1 MENYLSKRG
10 YVIRKDILS
19 TEELNTLRNELVG
32 RPIQDDR
39 FTFYKNVDNTFKL
52 YIETVNKIY
61 IPKIYGIKKFG
72 LPKKK
77 LDNYNGKDWSPGIEF
92 DGELFPEQIEPTN
105 LLFDRLTKHEESG
118 GILSLNTGGG
128 KTFCCLNVLS
138 KLKKKTLIIV
148 NKIML
153 MKQWE
158 QEINKFLPEASVGF
172 IQGQKNISINDKD
185 IVIAMLQ
192 SLSRIDYPDAY
203 FDEFGVVCIDE
214 VHHISSPVFSKV
226 LMKLCSKYTIGLSA
240 TPTRSDGCEYVFQWY
255 LGDIVYKAKAER
267 KGLHPIIKAISLS
280 SSDYKEISTVN
291 KITGQKQLQFT
302 SMLSDLVLM
311 PKRNKLIV
319 EMIKDMASSQNR
331 KILVLSD
338 RREHLKTIKTL
349 LDEDLSVT
357 FTYGLFLG
365 QMKVAD
371 LEKSKASQV
380 ILATAQ
386 CFGEG
391 VSEKD
396 LDTLF
401 LITPKKFIGHL
412 QNTVKK
418 ESFKIEQIVGRIFRK
433 EHKDKHPMIVDLQD
447 NFSVYNTHSK
457 QRIVFYKKHFAKL
470 NLEKYTIN
478 LDESC
483 SVNRLKLVKSE
494 HLGTSTNELPKQ
506 FYEMCQF

>member
-1 MENYLSKRG
+1 MENNYLSKRG
-10 YVIRKDILS
+10 YVIRKDSIS
-19 TEELNTLRNELVG
+19 HDELNNLRNELVG

-39 FTFYKNVDNTFKL
+39 FAYKKIDNTFKL
-52 YIETVNKIY
+52 YIETINKIY
-61 IPKIYGIKKFG
+61 IPKVYGIKKYG
-72 LPKKK
+72 LPKRQF
-77 LDNYNGKDWSPGIEF
+77 DNYVGKDWSAGIEF
-92 DGELFPEQIEPTN
+92 SGELFPEQVEPTN
-105 LLFDRLTKHEESG
+105 LLIDTLLKKDASG

-138 KLKKKTLIIV
+138 KLRKKTLIIV

-158 QEINKFLPEASVGF
+158 QEINKFLPQASVGF
-172 IQGQKNISINDKD
+172 IQGQKNISIDDKD

-192 SLSRIDYPDAY
+192 SLSRIDYPEAY
-203 FDEFGVVCIDE
+203 FDDFGVVCIDE

-255 LGDIVYKAKAER
+255 LGDIVYKAKTER
-267 KGLHPIIKAISLS
+267 KGLHPVIKIININ

-291 KITGQKQLQFT
+291 KMTGQKQLQFT

-311 PKRNKLIV
+311 PKRNQLIV
-319 EMIKDMASSQNR
+319 EMIKNVVTTENR

-338 RREHLKTIKTL
+338 RREHLKIIKSL
-349 LDEDLSVT
+349 LDDDLSVT

-418 ESFKIEQIVGRIFRK
+418 ESYKIEQIVGRIFRK
-433 EHKDKHPMIVDLQD
+433 EHIDKHPMIVDFQD
-447 NFSVYNTHSK
+447 NFSVYNTHNR
-457 QRIVFYKKHFAKL
+457 QRMVFYKKHFTKL

-478 LDESC
+478 LDDSN
-483 SVNRLKLVKSE
+483 SKPKLIKSE
-494 HLGTSTNELPKQ
+494 LIGTSNDLPKQ